1 MIVGDIHRQRMLI
14 AIAEAVSE
22 VGIANVSVAEIV
34 SRAGV
39 SRRTF
44 YEAFEDRN
52 DCLLAALDFA
62 IDRATRRALPAW
74 LEHGEWRDATR
85 AALAELLRFI
95 DEEPVLGALLVVDW
109 PAAWGLASE
118 RRASLTAALVEAID
132 GGRAV
137 CRASTPPSPVTAEGI
152 VGAVLAVLRA
162 RILPEREGSG
172 RRGRV
177 PSRSSASELLGE
189 LMAIV
194 VLPYLG
200 SATSAR
206 EARRP
211 LPTAPKPRSNGGSD
225 ALRSLNI
232 RLTYRTV
239 MVLRA
244 IGASAGASNREVAA
258 AAGIAD
264 QGQVSKLL
272 ARLARAGLIENA
284 REPAGP
290 RECNAWS
297 LTATGVAVERATS
310 RDEPAGALAG

>member
-1 MIVGDIHRQRMLI
+1 MLI

-22 VGIANVSVAEIV
+22 LGIANVSVAEVV

-44 YEAFEDRN
+44 YEAFDDRN

-62 IDRATRRALPAW
+62 IERATQRALPAW
-74 LEHGEWRDATR
+74 REHGEWREAIR
-85 AALAELLRFI
+85 GALSELLRFI

-109 PAAWGLASE
+109 PAAWGLAAQ
-118 RRASLTAALVEAID
+118 RRAALTATLVAAVD
-132 GGRAV
+132 GGRAL
-137 CRASTPPSPVTAEGI
+137 CRASSPPSEVTAEGI

-162 RILPEREGSG
+162 RVLPEREDSGAARDG
-172 RRGRV
+172 RR
-177 PSRSSASELLGE
+177 PSRTPASGLLGE

-200 SATSAR
+200 AAAAAR

-211 LPTAPKPRSNGGSD
+211 SPEPPERLHASGSD
-225 ALRSLNI
+225 ALRGLKI

-244 IGASAGASNREVAA
+244 IGASAGASNREIAA
-258 AAGIAD
+258 AAGISD

-290 RECNAWS
+290 RECNSWS
-297 LTATGVAVERATS
+297 LTAAGIAVERATC
-310 RDEPAGALAG
+310 RDERSHALAS